1 MIIFLDFTRRY
12 CRSFSNLF
20 DNWGGGRCR
29 PLHPRLITASVAM
42 VGLNRLRGSNS
53 FACAKLCRRPIVF
66 VLFRGESRTRA
77 RNCRIEPMARQT
89 SKARRTRRRIRNVLR
104 SPRYPFRRGIP
115 FRSLPDLNL
124 APGVAD
130 ALLVYSRH
138 WLRDAD
144 SGSQSENGNYMS
156 RSERRKS

>member
-1 MIIFLDFTRRY
+1 MINFWGFTRRY
-12 CRSFSNLF
+12 CRSFSNFF
-20 DNWGGGRCR
+20 DKSGGSVVRFILGWS
-29 PLHPRLITASVAM
+29 PASVAM
-42 VGLNRLRGSNS
+42 ARLNRLQWEQQFCTR
-53 FACAKLCRRPIVF
+53 AKLCRRPIAL

-89 SKARRTRRRIRNVLR
+89 SKAHRTRRRIRNVLR

-144 SGSQSENGNYMS
+144 SGSHSENGNYMS
-156 RSERRKS
+156 QFERRKS

>member
-1 MIIFLDFTRRY
+1 M
-12 CRSFSNLF
+12 SFVFSV
-20 DNWGGGRCR
+20 
-29 PLHPRLITASVAM
+29 PATSVAM
-42 VGLNRLRGSNS
+42 ARLNRLRESNS
-53 FACAKLCRRPIVF
+53 FACAKLCRRLIAF
-66 VLFRGESRTRA
+66 VLFREKVERA
-77 RNCRIEPMARQT
+77 QNCRIEPMARQT

-144 SGSQSENGNYMS
+144 SDSHS
-156 RSERRKS
+156 RTGITYRETY

>member
-1 MIIFLDFTRRY
+1 
-12 CRSFSNLF
+12 
-20 DNWGGGRCR
+20 
-29 PLHPRLITASVAM
+29 
-42 VGLNRLRGSNS
+42 
-53 FACAKLCRRPIVF
+53 
-66 VLFRGESRTRA
+66 
-77 RNCRIEPMARQT
+77 MARQT

-144 SGSQSENGNYMS
+144 SGSHSRARRIVHAAQNQLFEISSVAETSTLFVLWKENESRDHKSALFIYCRRVRLMILPTLSFLDSLCRRSSELLTVFC
-156 RSERRKS
+156 RRF